1 MASIL
6 ERNERPNIPELNVGA
21 TNQPPA
27 DQTTTDETTTIVAV
41 KFYQQGAITIIIL
54 TAMLVTKDSHI
65 HWELVA
71 PLVSWMRD

>member
-6 ERNERPNIPELNVGA
+6 ERDERPNIPELNVGA

-41 KFYQQGAITIIIL
+41 K
-54 TAMLVTKDSHI
+54 V
-65 HWELVA
+65 
-71 PLVSWMRD
+71 